1 MANVTGTPIADLI
14 LPNSLILGT
23 PPVVLGDLA
32 GDDLIEALGGDDVVV
47 AANGDDKVLGGD
59 GHDLIFTNAG
69 RDSIEGNAG
78 NDSVSG
84 GRNEDT
90 IFGGEG
96 DDLIFGNMDDDS
108 LRGGDGN
115 DVIYGGKGKDV
126 IQGEGGNDTLLGD
139 LGADSLNGGGG
150 DDTFV
155 IARRANDPISA
166 SSGGPFLADADT
178 FQDFRQNGSDLIRLD
193 GGLTF
198 TALEF
203 TDGGDSNAIIRDAG
217 IPGGAPGTGNF
228 LALVKGKTAA
238 ELQANPQWFVTDD
251 ITPPPP
257 APAST
262 VQFSAATFQGQE
274 GNGVT
279 TNATIKIT
287 RTGDTTQVGSVT
299 FGTTGLGATATEGT
313 DYTAVTQVV
322 NFAPG
327 QIEAT
332 VNVPILADAVN
343 DPNETVSLVLTN
355 PVGVGIG
362 LGTQQSAVLT
372 ILDQSQAPP
381 SGDTLAPTAPKL
393 LDGESIVANTAG
405 LIGKVQASD
414 NVGVTAFSIT
424 TTTQNGVN
432 PVVNAITIAADGQLT
447 LTAAGAALL
456 SSTGNYLDVQ
466 VTAKDAAGNTS
477 AAGTIRVFADIN
489 TAVNSAT
496 LSKIGDIADESFNG
510 AKDTVL
516 VGAGLYGGATITK
529 TVTLL
534 GNNDGIVP
542 TTTARPNPESEIN
555 SLLSVAPAVGNVK
568 IDGFKF
574 SSAGGV
580 EVQVLANNASI
591 KNNLFDGTT
600 GSAVTADGFGAI
612 TGISIEN
619 NRIQNTANGFA
630 AVNVTGVNGGTVAN
644 NTFDKIGDQA
654 TAAFT
659 DDGIFVDSVTG
670 LTVSGNKFTS
680 VSGSGI
686 EVGSL
691 FGASTNLNIQA
702 NTIDG
707 ANKNTP
713 LPTDGGI
720 TVNPAAH
727 INMGITG
734 NRVTNT
740 GNGSLAVVGAVA
752 GNPIT
757 ASANVFDDLAPV
769 GAADFSIFNNFAT
782 QTVFSVGNAL
792 ANGVPLGVA
801 NLGGGGVAD
810 ILLTA

>member
-23 PPVVLGDLA
+23 PPIVLGDLA

-59 GHDLIFTNAG
+59 GNDQIFTNAG

-78 NDSVSG
+78 NDSISG
-84 GRNEDT
+84 GRNEDS

-115 DVIYGGKGKDV
+115 DAIYGGKGKDV

-139 LGADSLNGGGG
+139 LGADVLNGGGG

-155 IARRANDPISA
+155 IARRANDPVSA
-166 SSGGPFLADADT
+166 STGGPFLADADT
-178 FQDFRQNGSDLIRLD
+178 FQDFRQNGNDLIRLD

-203 TDGGDSNAIIRDAG
+203 TDDGKGNAIIRDAG
-217 IPGGAPGTGNF
+217 VPGGAPGTGNF
-228 LALVKGKTAA
+228 LALVQGKTAA
-238 ELQANPQWFVTDD
+238 DLKANPQWFTTDS
-251 ITPPPP
+251 PLPP
-257 APAST
+257 APVPTST
-262 VQFSAATFQGQE
+262 VQFGAATFQGQE

-287 RTGDTTQVGSVT
+287 RTGDTTQAGSVT
-299 FGTTGLGATATEGT
+299 FGTTGLGATATAGT

-327 QIEAT
+327 QTEAT
-332 VNVPILADAVN
+332 VNVPILSDAVN

-355 PVGVGIG
+355 PVGVGVG

-372 ILDQSQAPP
+372 ILDQSQAPAG
-381 SGDTLAPTAPKL
+381 GDTLAPTAPKL

-424 TTTQNGVN
+424 ATNQNGVN
-432 PVVNAITIAADGQLT
+432 PVVNAVTIAADGQLT

-477 AAGTIRVFADIN
+477 AAGAIRVFADIN

-496 LSKIGDIADESFNG
+496 LSKIGDAADESFNG

-516 VGAGLYGGATITK
+516 IGAGLYGGATITK

-555 SLLSVAPAVGNVK
+555 SLLSVAPAVSNVK

-580 EVQVLANNASI
+580 QVQVLSNNASI
-591 KNNLFDGTT
+591 QNNLFDGVT
-600 GSAVTADGFGAI
+600 GSAISAGFAAI
-612 TGISIEN
+612 TGITIEN
-619 NRIQNTANGFA
+619 NRIQNTGTGFA
-630 AVNVTGVNGGTVAN
+630 AVDLAGVNGGTVAN
-644 NTFDKIGDQA
+644 NTFDKIGAQA
-654 TAAFT
+654 AAAPL
-659 DDGIFVDSVTG
+659 DDGIFVDAVTG
-670 LTVSGNKFTS
+670 LTISGNKFTS

-686 EVGSL
+686 EVGSGV
-691 FGASTNLNIQA
+691 GASTNLNIQA

-707 ANKNTP
+707 ANKTVP
-713 LPTDGGI
+713 LLTDGGI
-720 TVNPAAH
+720 TVNAAAH
-727 INMGITG
+727 TNMGITG
-734 NRVTNT
+734 NRVTNA
-740 GNGSLAVVGAVA
+740 GNGSLAVIGAVV

-769 GAADFSIFNNFAT
+769 GAADFSIFNQTAT